1 MFGLELSLAGVV
13 TLALAII
20 GAIGGWYKLS
30 QQLQSILDRNTRAD
44 SEHAKLDAKVD
55 TVEMMLRAE
64 IHRFQKET
72 DSRISLQEDR
82 LRAADIH
89 GGRMEE
95 KLNFLQEQLKRALDI
110 LERKLP

>member
-13 TLALAII
+13 ALAIAVT
-20 GAIGGWYKLS
+20 GAIGGWYKLN
-30 QQLQSILDRNTRAD
+30 QQLQNILDRNVRAD
-44 SEHAKLDAKVD
+44 SEHSKLDAKVD
-55 TVEMMLRAE
+55 TVEMMLRADMT
-64 IHRFQKET
+64 RFQKET

-82 LRAADIH
+82 MRTADIH

>member
-13 TLALAII
+13 TLGLAVI
-20 GAIGGWYKLS
+20 GAIGGWYKLT
-30 QQLQSILDRNTRAD
+30 QQLENILARNTRAD
-44 SEHAKLDAKVD
+44 YEHAKLDAKVD

-64 IHRFQKET
+64 INRFQKET
-72 DSRISLQEDR
+72 DGRITLQEDR

-95 KLNFLQEQLKRALDI
+95 KLNSLSEQQKRVLDI
-110 LERKLP
+110 LERKFP